1 MRASRPGLAA
11 LLTCLAMG
19 GFAAMDAMSKF
30 LVRDYPIVQ
39 SLWIRY
45 VIFTGFALL
54 VAWPRIS
61 LRSVRPWLQ
70 ASRGLLALIEN
81 GVFVL
86 AFLYLPLADAHAVA
100 ATAPLLVIVLAIPLL
115 GERGRPYRW
124 IAVAAGLVGVLTIIR
139 PGFQA
144 PQWALMIPLGGAL
157 LWAAYQVMTRLIGRV
172 DPAETTLLWTA
183 VSGLIGTSPMVPW
196 FWVSP
201 TPSAWM
207 LLGVVGLLGSLCHY
221 ALIVALD
228 FAEAGAVQPYT
239 YTLLVWATILGA
251 LVFGDVPDAWT
262 MTGAAVVVL
271 SGLYAWHRDRRKV

>member
-1 MRASRPGLAA
+1 MRQSRPGPAA

-19 GFAAMDAMSKF
+19 GFAAMDAMTKL
-30 LVRDYPIVQ
+30 LVHDYSIVQ
-39 SLWIRY
+39 TLWIRY

-61 LRSVRPWLQ
+61 LRSARPWLQ
-70 ASRGLLALIEN
+70 ASRGLLALVEN

-124 IAVAAGLVGVLTIIR
+124 IAVAAGLIGVLAIIR
-139 PGFQA
+139 PGFVA
-144 PQWALMIPLGGAL
+144 PQWAMLIPLGGAL
-157 LWAAYQVMTRLIGRV
+157 LWAAYQVMTRLVGRV
-172 DPAETTLLWTA
+172 DTAETTLLWTA
-183 VSGLIGTSPMVPW
+183 VSGLIGTTAIVPW
-196 FWVSP
+196 FWVAP
-201 TPSAWM
+201 TTDAWM
-207 LLGVVGLLGSLCHY
+207 LLGAVGLLGSLCHY
-221 ALIVALD
+221 ALIEALD

-239 YTLLVWATILGA
+239 YTLLVWAIILGY

-262 MTGAAVVVL
+262 MAGAGVVVL
-271 SGLYAWHRDRRKV
+271 SGLYTWHRDRLGV